1 MNFFENRLEE
11 KAVMSSTIR
20 VMARIG
26 TLVLGVA
33 AVVVALAVGPRIE
46 GVWGAQDSAE
56 ISATANTD

>member
-1 MNFFENRLEE
+1 
-11 KAVMSSTIR
+11 MSSTIR